1 MPEPIVPVLDTAKSA
16 EILRKLQPDSDLR
29 AYTYIMHG
37 IWESVWDHE
46 NSHIDPHFKTS
57 AAPVGVMGGRPGGA
71 VLRHAT
77 DIQAHLSVSNPRRDA
92 VAGVPFFAGSQRKP
106 ASFCVPLRLHWQ
118 QGSIREVSMNT
129 QVQSPAA
136 ASGDLQVAPA
146 WRAWIVPVL
155 CVAGWFLLY
164 GQLQPA
170 TDAFMRWLSGATGM
184 AATSHLYSAVS
195 FFAFEVPKVLM
206 LLALIVF
213 VVGVSQTFFT
223 PEKTRAILAGKRQ
236 GVGNVLAA
244 TLGIVTPFCSCSA
257 VPLFIGFLTA
267 GVPLGVTFS
276 FLVSAPMVNE
286 VALALLFGM
295 FGWKIAAIYLGLGL
309 AVAIIAGAVIGR
321 MNPVNLVEPWVFDI
335 PAVSHDEA
343 KLDWQQR
350 FAQGWKH
357 VREIVL
363 KVAPYIVAGV
373 GVGAW
378 IHGYVPED
386 FMAHLMGKSTW
397 WSVPLA
403 VLIGVPMYSNAA
415 GIIPVVQALLG
426 KGAALGTTLA
436 FMMAV
441 TALSFP
447 EFMILRKVMKP
458 KLIALFAGVVTVG
471 IIIVGYVFNAVM

>member
-1 MPEPIVPVLDTAKSA
+1 
-16 EILRKLQPDSDLR
+16 
-29 AYTYIMHG
+29 
-37 IWESVWDHE
+37 
-46 NSHIDPHFKTS
+46 
-57 AAPVGVMGGRPGGA
+57 
-71 VLRHAT
+71 
-77 DIQAHLSVSNPRRDA
+77 
-92 VAGVPFFAGSQRKP
+92 
-106 ASFCVPLRLHWQ
+106 
-118 QGSIREVSMNT
+118 MNT
-129 QVQSPAA
+129 QVQSTPTAVPKV
-136 ASGDLQVAPA
+136 ASA
-146 WRAWIVPVL
+146 WRAWIVPLLYV
-155 CVAGWFLLY
+155 VGWFALY
-164 GQLQPA
+164 SRLESA
-170 TDAFMRWLSGATGM
+170 TDALMRWLSVASGM
-184 AATSHLYSAVS
+184 AATSHLFGAVS
-195 FFAFEVPKVLM
+195 FFVFEVPKVLM

-213 VVGVSQTFFT
+213 VVGVIQTFFT

-244 TLGIVTPFCSCSA
+244 SLGIVTPFCSCSA

-286 VALALLFGM
+286 VALALLFGL

-309 AVAIIAGAVIGR
+309 VVAIAAGMVIGR
-321 MNPVNLVEPWVFDI
+321 MNPVKLVEAWVFDI
-335 PAVSHDEA
+335 PSVSHAEGALGWDA
-343 KLDWQQR
+343 R
-350 FAQGWKH
+350 FTQGWKH
-357 VREIVL
+357 VRDIVL

-378 IHGYVPED
+378 IHGYVPQD
-386 FMAHLMGKSTW
+386 FMAHLMGKGRW

-447 EFMILRKVMKP
+447 EFMILKKVMKP
-458 KLIALFAGVVTVG
+458 RLIALFAGVVAAG

>member
-1 MPEPIVPVLDTAKSA
+1 
-16 EILRKLQPDSDLR
+16 
-29 AYTYIMHG
+29 
-37 IWESVWDHE
+37 
-46 NSHIDPHFKTS
+46 
-57 AAPVGVMGGRPGGA
+57 
-71 VLRHAT
+71 
-77 DIQAHLSVSNPRRDA
+77 
-92 VAGVPFFAGSQRKP
+92 
-106 ASFCVPLRLHWQ
+106 
-118 QGSIREVSMNT
+118 MNT
-129 QVQSPAA
+129 QVQPSPGAA
-136 ASGDLQVAPA
+136 AKAPA
-146 WRAWIVPVL
+146 WRAWTLPVL
-155 CVAGWFLLY
+155 YVVGWLVLY
-164 GQLQPA
+164 TQLEPA
-170 TDAFMRWLSGATGM
+170 TDAFMRWLSAATGL
-184 AATSHLYSAVS
+184 AATSHLYGAAS

-213 VVGVSQTFFT
+213 VVGVIQTFFT

-244 TLGIVTPFCSCSA
+244 SLGIVTPFCSCSA

-286 VALALLFGM
+286 VALALLFGL

-309 AVAIIAGAVIGR
+309 AVAIIAGLVIGR
-321 MNPVNLVEPWVFDI
+321 MNPVKLVEAWVFDI
-335 PAVSHDEA
+335 PAVSNAEGALGWDA
-343 KLDWQQR
+343 R

-357 VREIVL
+357 VRDIVL
-363 KVAPYIVAGV
+363 KVAPYIIAGV

-378 IHGYVPED
+378 IHGYVPQD
-386 FMAHLMGKSTW
+386 FMAHLMGKGNW

-441 TALSFP
+441 TALSLP
-447 EFMILRKVMKP
+447 EFMILKKVMKP
-458 KLIALFAGVVTVG
+458 RLIALFAGVVAVG